1 MMERKNHYYVSFI
14 QDISPQDLLPGAL
27 SLLQDLRK
35 QNIRIALGSAS
46 KNAQGVLE
54 RLGIADY
61 IDVVAD
67 GYSVERSK
75 PAPDLFLFAAE
86 GLGLEPQHCVV
97 FEDAAS
103 GIEAALAANMWS
115 VGLGPADRVGK
126 AHIVL
131 PNLAGLTWND
141 LLVRLSEVSR
151 ALEVQR

>member
-1 MMERKNHYYVSFI
+1 
-14 QDISPQDLLPGAL
+14 
-27 SLLQDLRK
+27 
-35 QNIRIALGSAS
+35 
-46 KNAQGVLE
+46 
-54 RLGIADY
+54 
-61 IDVVAD
+61 
-67 GYSVERSK
+67 
-75 PAPDLFLFAAE
+75 
-86 GLGLEPQHCVV
+86 V

-141 LLVRLSEVSR
+141 LLVRLSEVNR